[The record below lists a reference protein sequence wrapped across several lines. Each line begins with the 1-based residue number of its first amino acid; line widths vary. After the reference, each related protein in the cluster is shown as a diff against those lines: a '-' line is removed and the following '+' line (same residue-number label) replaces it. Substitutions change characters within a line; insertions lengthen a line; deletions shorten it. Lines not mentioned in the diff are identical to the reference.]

1 MTLYS
6 VIPFIVKFSLL
17 LSKHLEKRPK
27 NHIFAIPLN
36 VETMGK
42 KGSNALMAFLAGAAA
57 GAILG
62 VLYAPDKGTNTREK
76 LSFQLDKYKKVLETF
91 LEDLVS
97 GKETPLTTEAKS
109 QGQKVVSEAKNK
121 AQRLLDDV
129 DELLE
134 QIRGKNS

>member
-1 MTLYS
+1 
-6 VIPFIVKFSLL
+6 
-17 LSKHLEKRPK
+17 
-27 NHIFAIPLN
+27 
-36 VETMGK
+36 MGK

-76 LSFQLDKYKKVLETF
+76 LSFQLDKYKKILEEF
-91 LEDLVS
+91 VADVVS
-97 GKETPLTTEAKS
+97 DRETPLTTEAKS
-109 QGQKVVSEAKNK
+109 QGQKVVSEAKDK

>member
-1 MTLYS
+1 M
-6 VIPFIVKFSLL
+6 VKFSLL
-17 LSKHLEKRPK
+17 LGKHLEKRPE
-27 NHIFAIPLN
+27 NHIFAIPLKFKI
-36 VETMGK
+36 MGK

-76 LSFQLDKYKKVLETF
+76 LSFQLDKYKKMLETF